1 MIQIL
6 SKRTSERKRSS
17 MAERLDIMPIAQADG
32 RGYSPAV
39 RAYFD
44 HYGLNGEPFGT
55 EHLFGTFPS
64 GGFTL
69 VGHLFRPA
77 EYTATVILV
86 HGYLNHSGQFRHL
99 IPYLLERGFAVGV
112 FDLPGHGLSTG
123 DEAAIDAMHQY
134 TRAVQDFV
142 TAAGRF
148 VRPPY
153 AAMGFSLGGAIVMDL
168 LLGGQTMFEKV
179 VLAAPLVHWSLYE
192 QSKGTYKI
200 YRAFTDRIPRFY
212 QKNSSD
218 HDYLVFNRTQDYLHR
233 QSLSLRWV
241 NAMFDWSAALK
252 TLPPCPTT
260 VQVIQ
265 GDKDT
270 TVDWRYNLQ
279 AVREKFPN
287 AEIQMI
293 HSARHELFN
302 EAPTLRQTAMEMTAA
317 GLIVNVKCEGWSI
330 K

>member
-6 SKRTSERKRSS
+6 SKRKSQRERSS
-17 MAERLDIMPIAQADG
+17 MAERLDIMPIEQADG

-39 RAYFD
+39 QAYFA
-44 HYGLNGEPFGT
+44 HYGLDGELFGT

-64 GGFTL
+64 GDFTL
-69 VGHLFRPA
+69 AGHLFRPA
-77 EYTATVILV
+77 EYTATVFLV

-99 IPYLLERGFAVGV
+99 IRFLLDNGVAVGV

-123 DEAAIDAMHQY
+123 DEAAIDTMTQY
-134 TRAVQDFV
+134 TQAVQDFV
-142 TAAGRF
+142 AAAGRW

-153 AAMGFSLGGAIVMDL
+153 AVVGFSLGGAIVMDL
-168 LLGGQTMFEKV
+168 LRQGCAAFERV

-192 QSKGTYKI
+192 QSKGTYKV
-200 YRAFTDRIPRFY
+200 YSAFTDRIARFH

-218 HDYLVFNRTQDYLHR
+218 REYLVFNKTQDTLHR
-233 QSLSLRWV
+233 QWLSLRWV
-241 NAMFDWSAALK
+241 KAMFDWNAAFAAMPSCLV
-252 TLPPCPTT
+252 PIR
-260 VQVIQ
+260 VIQ

-270 TVDWRYNLQ
+270 TIDWRYNLN

-293 HSARHELFN
+293 HGARHELFN
-302 EAPTLRQTAMEMTAA
+302 EAPGYRQAA
-317 GLIVNVKCEGWSI
+317 FDCMKQYFDIT
-330 K
+330 